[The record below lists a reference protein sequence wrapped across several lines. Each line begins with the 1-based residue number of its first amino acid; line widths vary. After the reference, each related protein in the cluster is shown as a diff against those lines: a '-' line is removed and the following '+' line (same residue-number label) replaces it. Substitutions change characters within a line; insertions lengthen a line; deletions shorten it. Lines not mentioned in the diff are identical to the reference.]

1 VIDGFKMKVFDS
13 SLEVLVTKRIGKK
26 RDIVLLVSDGFH
38 ESRIVLTQARARVL
52 ANELRRLDAY
62 IAAEVPP

>member
-26 RDIVLLVSDGFH
+26 RDIVLLVSDG
-38 ESRIVLTQARARVL
+38 
-52 ANELRRLDAY
+52 
-62 IAAEVPP
+62 PG